1 MSRTSPCSQ
10 NNIID
15 TAEEDMS
22 RRVRF
27 PNFPKINNIIFNY
40 SALPVADNIIGRY

>member
-1 MSRTSPCSQ
+1 MSRTSPCRH
-10 NNIID
+10 NIID

-22 RRVRF
+22 CRVRF
-27 PNFPKINNIIFNY
+27 SNFRKINNIIFNY